1 MTGSLQQSVKR
12 VAVVTH
18 GRDGVDEPLARLRT
32 IAEAAGVEL
41 HVDDENAALP
51 DIAIV
56 LGGDGT
62 MLRALGR
69 FLGTGVP
76 VLGVNY
82 GRVGFLTALAGD
94 QLEAGINRVLAGEYR
109 RVELSTV
116 EVTVGDTRR
125 VAVNDVV
132 VAGGTLGRMV
142 ELSYSIGGEELGV
155 QPCDGLICASPAGST
170 AYNLSNGGPV
180 LVWGIDAMVL
190 TFVAPHTLH
199 IRPLVVP
206 RGIEV
211 VVTNMT
217 PDLEATVLVD
227 GHAFQRLPTGAQ
239 ATIHIAE
246 QHSVL
251 ATLPEVTFFKRYA
264 ATFGR

>member
-1 MTGSLQQSVKR
+1 MTGSPPQSVR
-12 VAVVTH
+12 RAAVVTH
-18 GRDGVDEPLARLRT
+18 GRDGVDEPLARLR
-32 IAEAAGVEL
+32 ALADSAGVEL
-41 HVDDENAALP
+41 SVDDEDAPPP

-94 QLEAGINRVLAGEYR
+94 QLEPGIRRVFAGEYR
-109 RVELSTV
+109 RIELSTV

-132 VAGGTLGRMV
+132 VAGGTLGRMI

-155 QPCDGLICASPAGST
+155 QPCDGLICATPAGST

-190 TFVAPHTLH
+190 TFVAPHTLY

-217 PDLEATVLVD
+217 PDLEASVLVD
-227 GHAFQRLPTGAQ
+227 GHALDRLPTGGH